1 MKLNPRYFFIY
12 KALNSLFLGL
22 SIGSIFTIYAPLKP
36 EVYSIGGVVLALGT
50 LLIANL
56 YSKILNIEWF
66 FKISLF
72 VEFVLFFMI
81 IIFLFFPYDYMS
93 ALLIYAGYQIVFTF
107 GSYLFRAETLFL
119 NETTLLTKVDTYKQ
133 IGYIVGMGL
142 SYLFYKSI
150 DSKNNFEQVYEL
162 HYILLVVQIFIIYFV
177 FKSFKKRDKISL

>member
-1 MKLNPRYFFIY
+1 MKLIPKYFFVY

-50 LLIANL
+50 LVVANL

-72 VEFVLFFMI
+72 VEFILFGMI
-81 IIFLFFPYDYMS
+81 VVFLISPYNYML
-93 ALLIYAGYQIVFTF
+93 ALFVYIVYQIIFTF

-119 NETTLLTKVDTYKQ
+119 RDTSLLTKLDSYKQ
-133 IGYIVGMGL
+133 VGYILGMGT
-142 SYLFYKSI
+142 SYLFYRTM
-150 DSKNNFEQVYEL
+150 DLKNNFEQVYEL
-162 HYILLVVQIFIIYFV
+162 HYMLIIVQAFIIYFV
-177 FKSFKKRDKISL
+177 FKSFKKMR